1 MSGKQDMGTKEVRQ
15 NQLLGLL
22 WPHPLYTIL
31 GYGVTSL
38 FLNARGCLDLVP
50 QMVYYGLLDHN
61 PFLSN
66 RAPKRQED
74 VLSKVGG
81 TFGLPHS

>member
-1 MSGKQDMGTKEVRQ
+1 MGTKEERQ
-15 NQLLGLL
+15 NDLLGLL

-31 GYGVTSL
+31 AYGVTSL
-38 FLNARGCLDLVP
+38 FKNAMGCLDFVL
-50 QMVYYGLLDHN
+50 QMVYYGLLDHY
-61 PFLSN
+61 PFLANGAS
-66 RAPKRQED
+66 KRQEE